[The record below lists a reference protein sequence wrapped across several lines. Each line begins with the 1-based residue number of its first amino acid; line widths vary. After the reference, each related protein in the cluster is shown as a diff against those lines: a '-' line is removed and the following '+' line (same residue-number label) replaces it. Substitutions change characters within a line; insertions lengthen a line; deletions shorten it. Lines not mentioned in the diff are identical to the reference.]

1 MTPRHRKT
9 STPRYKPK
17 QKLPRRPKIRPADP
31 KVITAFDELQAN
43 WSWQENPH
51 IWAPG
56 ASPLT
61 LHREERQAWRALM
74 RALMVSPVPRGS

>member
-1 MTPRHRKT
+1 MTPRYRK
-9 STPRYKPK
+9 SVPRYKPT

-31 KVITAFDELQAN
+31 KVIRAFDELQAN

-51 IWAPG
+51 LSAPG

-61 LHREERQAWRALM
+61 LHREEREAWRDLM
-74 RALMVSPVPRGS
+74 LVLMTSPVPSGS